1 MVPIFDIAKEA
12 GVSVVTVSRLMNN
25 PKIVS
30 TRTAEKILKAMEKF
44 HYQPSQIA
52 RSLVGKRTNTIGV
65 IMPDIKNTFFNSWF
79 RFIEEYANSHGFNLL
94 LSNTDE
100 DPDKEMRCIKLL
112 QSQRVDGVIIA
123 AHARS
128 SVEYLLKTKM
138 RFILFDR
145 VYDGVPGDFVT
156 TDHYHGAF
164 NATEYLINLGHR
176 KIAIYHGP
184 GELYPDIERTA
195 GFRDA
200 MKKHHVKIE
209 ESLVLNCEFEEEK
222 ARKTTLE
229 LLKRK
234 EKPTAIFPFNGLM
247 SKGVI
252 KALRE
257 ANLSIPD
264 DISLLSFDEIPGQ
277 DIFTPA
283 ITHVIQPIN
292 TLGKDVILALIET
305 IKTSATLKKVRIV
318 SKPKLVIGNSCKK
331 LNMRFV

>member
-1 MVPIFDIAKEA
+1 MVTIFDIAKEA

-25 PKIVS
+25 PDIVS
-30 TRTAEKILKAMEKF
+30 SGTAKKIYSAMEKF

-100 DPDKEMRCIKLL
+100 DPEKEMRCIKLL

-123 AHARS
+123 AHSRK

-138 RFILFDR
+138 QFILFDR
-145 VYDGVPGDFVT
+145 VYDEIPANFVT
-156 TDHYHGAF
+156 TDHYQGAF
-164 NATEYLINLGHR
+164 DATEYLIALGHR
-176 KIAIYHGP
+176 RIAIYHGP
-184 GELYPDIERTA
+184 GVLYPDIERTA

-200 MKKHHVKIE
+200 MKKHRLKVNEDFI
-209 ESLVLNCEFEEEK
+209 LNCEFQEEK
-222 ARKTTLE
+222 ARKTTVE
-229 LLKRK
+229 LLKRQQI
-234 EKPTAIFPFNGLM
+234 PTAIFPFNGLM

-257 ANLSIPD
+257 LKMYIPE

-277 DIFTPA
+277 DIFKPE
-283 ITHVIQPIN
+283 ITHVIQPIS
-292 TLGKDVILALIET
+292 TLGKDVILTLIDM
-305 IKTSATLKKVRIV
+305 IKSPGEQKKVRIT
-318 SKPKLVIGNSCKK
+318 SKPKLVIGNSCS
-331 LNMRFV
+331 RI